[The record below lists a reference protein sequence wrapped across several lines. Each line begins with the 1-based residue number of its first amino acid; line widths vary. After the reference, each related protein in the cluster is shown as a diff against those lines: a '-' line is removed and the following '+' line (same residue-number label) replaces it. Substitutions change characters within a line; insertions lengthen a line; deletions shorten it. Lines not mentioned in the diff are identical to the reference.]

1 MTEEK
6 RHKFLSIHTQLHTGV
21 ERFWIDNI
29 CYQIQVSSSQ
39 QPYVKFENKVFI
51 KQNPNSSTVLG
62 RLAKSGHQVTLISRT
77 GKKWGS
83 IVDNDILDPED
94 GE

>member
-1 MTEEK
+1 MTDERRK
-6 RHKFLSIHTQLHTGV
+6 VLLTIHMHLHAGV
-21 ERFWIDNI
+21 DKIWINGT
-29 CYQIQVSSSQ
+29 CHQVQISSSQ
-39 QPYVKFENKVFI
+39 QSYVKFENKVFI
-51 KQNPNSSTVLG
+51 KQNPSSSTVLG